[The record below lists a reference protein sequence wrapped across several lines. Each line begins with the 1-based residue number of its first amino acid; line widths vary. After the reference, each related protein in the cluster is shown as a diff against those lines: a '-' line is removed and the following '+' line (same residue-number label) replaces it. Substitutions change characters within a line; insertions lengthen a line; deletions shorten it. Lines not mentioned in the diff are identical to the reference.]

1 MNDGENILR
10 IRKIVEFECKQ
21 NARGEQNEEKKN
33 VDRITK
39 ILTHSNWIRSVSKS
53 RQTALVYFFIVVGF
67 TPFKSI

>member
-39 ILTHSNWIRSVSKS
+39 ILNIQIGYAVFQSHDK
-53 RQTALVYFFIVVGF
+53 LL
-67 TPFKSI
+67 